1 MRPRRYPKQK
11 QGYVFIYREDGSG
24 VKVLFIVCFNLALV
38 LDTQTWTFCCCFR
51 LWNCS
56 DSNRILQF
64 QCSSGKCEMYIKGQ
78 CVSFRTEEQEFH
90 SSCRIS
96 EGEWTSVTIQY
107 DSNLRVRINEDNYQI
122 DKSFSELKSFQ
133 IGSDSVTMDVLS
145 INVQEHP
152 IIFS

>member
-1 MRPRRYPKQK
+1 MRCPKQK
-11 QGYVFIYREDGSG
+11 QGSVFICREDGFDA
-24 VKVLFIVCFNLALV
+24 KVLFMMCFNLVLA
-38 LDTQTWTFCCCFR
+38 LDTQTWSFCCCFR

-56 DSNRILQF
+56 DSTRILQF
-64 QCSSGKCEMYIKGQ
+64 QYSSGKCEMYIKGQ
-78 CVSFRTEEQEFH
+78 CVSFRAEEQEFH

-107 DSNLRVRINEDNYQI
+107 NANLRIMINEDNYQI